1 MKNLTEK
8 TVGFALTGSF
18 CTFNKIFAE
27 IEKILQAGA
36 NVIPIMSEI
45 SIASDTRFGKGN
57 DIAEKLEKLTG
68 NKIISTVKDAEPIG
82 PKKLLD
88 ILVIA
93 PCTGNTIA
101 KLSAAIAD
109 SCVTLA
115 AKAHLRN
122 NRPLL
127 LGISTNDGLG
137 GNAKNIGALLARKNM
152 FFVPF
157 GQDDPVDKSNSL
169 IFKPEMLLPSISA
182 ALEFRQIQP
191 ILM

>member
-1 MKNLTEK
+1 MYFMTL
-8 TVGFALTGSF
+8 
-18 CTFNKIFAE
+18 
-27 IEKILQAGA
+27 
-36 NVIPIMSEI
+36 P
-45 SIASDTRFGKGN
+45 
-57 DIAEKLEKLTG
+57 
-68 NKIISTVKDAEPIG
+68 
-82 PKKLLD
+82 
-88 ILVIA
+88 
-93 PCTGNTIA
+93 TGNTIA